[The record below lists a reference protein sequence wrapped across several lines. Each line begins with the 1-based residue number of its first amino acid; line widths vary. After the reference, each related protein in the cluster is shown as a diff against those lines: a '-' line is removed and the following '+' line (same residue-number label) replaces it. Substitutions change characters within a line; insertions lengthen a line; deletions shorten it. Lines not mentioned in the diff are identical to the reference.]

1 MAASAVPAA
10 AASALATDQIGTI
23 AVVVIVAIVV
33 IGLVLSLVMNKAI
46 GRVVLAIIVIGL
58 GVLVWTQRQ
67 SLQDRVDK
75 CDTNT
80 SFFGFHVNL
89 SAAAQQRC
97 ASLNR

>member
-10 AASALATDQIGTI
+10 LATDQIGTL

-33 IGLVLSLVMNKAI
+33 IGIVLALVMNKAI

-67 SLQDRVDK
+67 SIQDRVNK
-75 CDTNT
+75 CEANS

-89 SAAAQQRC
+89 SAQAQQRC

>member
-1 MAASAVPAA
+1 MAA
-10 AASALATDQIGTI
+10 ALSTDDVGTI

-33 IGLVLSLVMNKAI
+33 IGIVLGLVMNKAI

-75 CDTNT
+75 CDTNLT
-80 SFFGFHVNL
+80 YFGFHVNL
-89 SAAAQQRC
+89 SGDAQARC
-97 ASLNR
+97 QQVNR

>member
-1 MAASAVPAA
+1 MVRA
-10 AASALATDQIGTI
+10 ALATDQIGTI

-33 IGLVLSLVMNKAI
+33 IGVVLGLVMNKAI
-46 GRVVLAIIVIGL
+46 GRVVLAVVVIGL

-75 CDTNT
+75 CDANV

-89 SAAAQQRC
+89 SDQAKQRC
-97 ASLNR
+97 ASISH